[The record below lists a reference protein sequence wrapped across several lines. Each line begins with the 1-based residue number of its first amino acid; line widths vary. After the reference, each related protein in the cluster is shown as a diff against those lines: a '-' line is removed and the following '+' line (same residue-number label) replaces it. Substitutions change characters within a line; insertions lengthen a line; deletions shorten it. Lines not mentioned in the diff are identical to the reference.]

1 MKVPCAVETKT
12 MVILDDKNEM
22 LMNNGD
28 NTKEQS
34 SSFSVA
40 SSLEGTHEDD
50 YNCSSSTPILLPCS
64 LGLGCSL
71 VDTECSESISSPSD
85 FGKYRLKGEKNSSS
99 PPSFTSLRLNYLLVN
114 LVIMLADGMQGA

>member
-1 MKVPCAVETKT
+1 MKVPYAVETKT
-12 MVILDDKNEM
+12 MIILDDKNEIM
-22 LMNNGD
+22 TSNGD

-40 SSLEGTHEDD
+40 SSLEGICEDD
-50 YNCSSSTPILLPCS
+50 DNCSSSTPILLS
-64 LGLGCSL
+64 CSL

-85 FGKYRLKGEKNSSS
+85 FGKLHLKGEKNSSS

-114 LVIMLADGMQGA
+114 LVIMLADGLQGK